1 MSAAAP
7 GPPPGSL
14 STRALAMSGY
24 TNGAFNGSPDPH
36 GAGSAGGAGGAGARN
51 PPIAEIVGSATE
63 KVEAMRNHSV

>member
-7 GPPPGSL
+7 GPPPGPL

>member
-7 GPPPGSL
+7 GPPLGPL

>member
-7 GPPPGSL
+7 GPPPGPL
-14 STRALAMSGY
+14 PTRALAMSGY
-24 TNGAFNGSPDPH
+24 TNGVSNGPTDPR
-36 GAGSAGGAGGAGARN
+36 GAGGARN

>member
-7 GPPPGSL
+7 GPPPGPL

-36 GAGSAGGAGGAGARN
+36 GGAGGAGARN

>member
-1 MSAAAP
+1 
-7 GPPPGSL
+7 
-14 STRALAMSGY
+14 MSGY